1 MIKNFHPFCLSLG
14 FLMVTGSLVS
24 KEAEEPRNIPEKYE
38 QEVMKLIGEFAHA
51 PTSGKTSPVSQTT
64 KYLESEYGPLAPPL
78 NKLRQLLESSR
89 QETIAGIQAFQDVD
103 INNIFANDIFFDR
116 PKMVDKKKK
125 LERLSVF
132 LDESEKRTEKA
143 YSDYQQWITSSP
155 ELEEVIRKPIL
166 EGSHQYGAKGAAFR
180 KESFKIKKNLVREC
194 TKVFDLLIRIYGT
207 YQKGENSL
215 ILCPNQQDALTLNS
229 SLSTISDLFQA
240 EENLAIQWQQNMQ
253 QMEEAFIEVTK
264 MDHDPALMSEEYLQA
279 ESILKCFARF
289 KEFCQQEG
297 AVIAEAYDESIV
309 NNICTEEAIFDL
321 TKLKET
327 KKRVDQI
334 GVIFDESE
342 KKWDKRISDLLA
354 TKSSSLID
362 DQGRKHLEFLEKTV
376 APRMKRSLVL
386 KQAYIVEL
394 KKLLDFFLMRHGSY
408 KKVSAENQEFRFA
421 FQFDIEGKIYESY
434 MIKIGN
440 LLRENDEA
448 DLLITQGMVEFSQ
461 KASTTL

>member
-14 FLMVTGSLVS
+14 LLMATGSLAA
-24 KEAEEPRNIPEKYE
+24 KEVAEPRNIPEKYE
-38 QEVMKLIGEFAHA
+38 QEIIKLIGEFAHA
-51 PTSGKTSPVSQTT
+51 PTSEKTSPVSQAT

-89 QETIAGIQAFQDVD
+89 QETIAGIQAFKDVD
-103 INNIFANDIFFDR
+103 INNIFADDIFFDR
-116 PKMVDKKKK
+116 PKMIDKKKK
-125 LERLSVF
+125 LERLSTF

-155 ELEEVIRKPIL
+155 ELEESLRKPIL
-166 EGSHQYGAKGAAFR
+166 EGSHQYGAKGDAFR

-194 TKVFDLLIRIYGT
+194 IKVFDLLTRIYGT

-240 EENLAIQWQQNMQ
+240 EQNLAIQWQQNML

-264 MDHDPALMSEEYLQA
+264 MDRNPALMSEEYIQA
-279 ESILKCFARF
+279 ESVLKYFAKF

-297 AVIAEAYDESIV
+297 AIVTQAYDEAIV
-309 NNICTEEAIFDL
+309 NNIFADEVIFDL
-321 TKLKET
+321 TKLKEK
-327 KKRVDQI
+327 KKRVEQI
-334 GVIFDESE
+334 SVIFDESE
-342 KKWDKRISDLLA
+342 KKWDQQISDLIA
-354 TKSSSLID
+354 TKSSPLID

-376 APRMKRSLVL
+376 APRMKKSFVL
-386 KQAYIVEL
+386 KQAYVTEL

-408 KKVSAENQEFRFA
+408 KKVSVENQEFKFA
-421 FQFDIEGKIYESY
+421 FQFEIEGKIYENY

-448 DLLITQGMVEFSQ
+448 DINITQGMIEFSQ

>member
-1 MIKNFHPFCLSLG
+1 MIKNFHPFYLSLG
-14 FLMVTGSLVS
+14 FLMATGSLAS
-24 KEAEEPRNIPEKYE
+24 KEAEKPQNLHEKYE
-38 QEVMKLIGEFAHA
+38 QEIMKLMEEFAHA
-51 PTSGKTSPVSQTT
+51 PTSGKTSPVSQAT

-89 QETIAGIQAFQDVD
+89 QETIAGVQAFKDVD
-103 INNIFANDIFFDR
+103 INNIFADDIFFDR
-116 PKMVDKKKK
+116 PKMIDKKKK
-125 LERLSVF
+125 LERLSTF

-143 YSDYQQWITSSP
+143 YSVYHQWITSSP
-155 ELEEVIRKPIL
+155 ELEEVLRKPIL
-166 EGSHQYGAKGAAFR
+166 EGSHQWGAKGAAFR
-180 KESFKIKKNLVREC
+180 KESFEIKKNLIREC
-194 TKVFDLLIRIYGT
+194 IKVFDLLTRIYGT

-240 EENLAIQWQQNMQ
+240 EQNLAIQWQQNML

-264 MDHDPALMSEEYLQA
+264 MDPNPALMSEEYIQA
-279 ESILKCFARF
+279 ESLLKCFAKF

-297 AVIAEAYDESIV
+297 AVINQAYDEAIV

-321 TKLKET
+321 TKLKE
-327 KKRVDQI
+327 KRKRVDQI

-342 KKWDKRISDLLA
+342 KKWGKQISDLLA

-376 APRMKRSLVL
+376 APRMKQSLVL
-386 KQAYIVEL
+386 KQAYIIEL

-421 FQFDIEGKIYESY
+421 FQFDIEGKIYENY
-434 MIKIGN
+434 MTNIGK

-448 DLLITQGMVEFSQ
+448 DLRITDGMVEFSQ
-461 KASTTL
+461 QANTVF